1 MAKEKLTKKQQV
13 LKDQYYA
20 AVTVEKYCMEQL
32 LEAKAMLEY
41 RQKELEEA
49 QHQMHMAGHRLE
61 EAGVYF

>member
-1 MAKEKLTKKQQV
+1 MAKEKLTKKQQA

-20 AVTVEKYCMEQL
+20 ALAAEKYSLEQM
-32 LEAKAMLEY
+32 LEAKAILEY